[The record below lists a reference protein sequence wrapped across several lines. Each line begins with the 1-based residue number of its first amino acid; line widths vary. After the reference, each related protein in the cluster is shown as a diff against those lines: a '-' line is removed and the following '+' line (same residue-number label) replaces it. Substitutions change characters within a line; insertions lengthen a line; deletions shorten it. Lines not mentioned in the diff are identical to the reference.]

1 MMSLNIIAIEALAF
15 IALFTG
21 MVLIPTIKNPV
32 AGIHNYP
39 PEIQEEYFKTHP
51 RLEAA
56 PTSKRT
62 ILIKSSALLLFAA
75 ILTAGAVIAGAQSF
89 WEGFLFAA
97 GLFVVVLAWDT
108 FFLDWV
114 LFARLRMFR
123 LPGTEHMDKAYA
135 QKWFHLRGA
144 LFPGLLYG
152 TVTGLI
158 VGLLVVVR

>member
-1 MMSLNIIAIEALAF
+1 MSLNIIAIEALAF
-15 IALFTG
+15 YRPVHRDGAD
-21 MVLIPTIKNPV
+21 PHHKNPV

-51 RLEAA
+51 RIEAA

>member
-1 MMSLNIIAIEALAF
+1 MSLNIIAIEALAF

-51 RLEAA
+51 PHRGSAHQQAHHFDQILRAA
-56 PTSKRT
+56 AVCRHPDRRGRHRGSAELLGGISLRRRPVRGGVGLGHLLSGLGAVRPAEDVPPAGHRAHGQS
-62 ILIKSSALLLFAA
+62 ICPEVVSSA
-75 ILTAGAVIAGAQSF
+75 
-89 WEGFLFAA
+89 
-97 GLFVVVLAWDT
+97 
-108 FFLDWV
+108 
-114 LFARLRMFR
+114 
-123 LPGTEHMDKAYA
+123 
-135 QKWFHLRGA
+135 GA

>member
-51 RLEAA
+51 RIEAA

-75 ILTAGAVIAGAQSF
+75 ILTAGAVIAGA
-89 WEGFLFAA
+89 
-97 GLFVVVLAWDT
+97 
-108 FFLDWV
+108 
-114 LFARLRMFR
+114 
-123 LPGTEHMDKAYA
+123 
-135 QKWFHLRGA
+135 
-144 LFPGLLYG
+144 
-152 TVTGLI
+152 
-158 VGLLVVVR
+158 